1 VNVARWFNLKGRV
14 ALVTGGSR
22 GIGAAIGAALAE
34 CGAAVAVTS
43 RHPGGCEA
51 TLQRIRD
58 AGGRASGHVCHIGDL
73 AAIEGLFV
81 EVMATYGRLDVLV
94 NNAGTNPSFG
104 SVLALD
110 AAAFAKTTEVN
121 FRGTWFMSQHAAR
134 MMARTGSGSIINIAS
149 VTAERPMDGLGL
161 YGATKAGIVGMTQ
174 AFARECAVSGVRVN
188 AILPGLVNTKLA
200 AALQSDAEV
209 RARAIARI
217 PLGRIAEP
225 EDIVGAALY
234 FASDASRYTTGALLR
249 VDGGLNV

>member
-1 VNVARWFNLKGRV
+1 
-14 ALVTGGSR
+14 
-22 GIGAAIGAALAE
+22 
-34 CGAAVAVTS
+34 
-43 RHPGGCEA
+43 
-51 TLQRIRD
+51 
-58 AGGRASGHVCHIGDL
+58 
-73 AAIEGLFV
+73 
-81 EVMATYGRLDVLV
+81 VLV